1 MTYDLRRLR
10 EHHLITRI
18 PHTHRYHVT
27 DTGLHHALFLTRAH
41 DRLLR
46 TGLAQLADPQPTL
59 LRTASRAYQ
68 TALDTLTQQSGLA
81 A

>member
-10 EHHLITRI
+10 AHGLISRLPHSHRCRI
-18 PHTHRYHVT
+18 T

-46 TGLAQLADPQPTL
+46 AGPAQLTDPEPGPLQ
-59 LRTASRAYQ
+59 TASRTYQ
-68 TALDTLTQQSGLA
+68 RAIDKLAEESGLA

>member
-10 EHHLITRI
+10 AHGLITRLSGS
-18 PHTHRYHVT
+18 HRYQVT
-27 DTGLHHALFLTRAH
+27 HNGLHHALFLTRAH

-46 TGLAQLADPQPTL
+46 SGLAQLADPVPSP
-59 LRTASRAYQ
+59 LRSASRAYQ
-68 TALDTLTQQSGLA
+68 TAVDDLTRESGLA